1 MLKQLKYFQS
11 VVRLGSF
18 SAAAEENFISQSAIS
33 QQVQSLERELGF
45 ALLVRKNRSFSL
57 TPAGEYFYRK
67 SLLLTAACDRM
78 CAEAAKIAKGE
89 AASLKIGYLRTYAGG
104 EFHRALA
111 AFSARYP
118 DVSVSIAYGSHREL
132 CDMLSEDRVEI
143 TLNDQ
148 RRLFSD
154 AYENLILAARPSL
167 IEVSAH
173 SPITQMAAVAPAEL
187 KNFPCILI
195 APPPEREAEQEFSRI
210 VLGFPSEFLY
220 AENLEEA
227 RLLVAGNRG
236 FFPWRAAKGRRPNR
250 SPACRF
256 WRKKIRKERNN
267 GSIDRIL
274 LPRGR
279 ELLRRRVPPHFRRQ
293 HRKGC

>member
-67 SLLLTAACDRM
+67 SLLLTADCDRM
-78 CAEAAKIAKGE
+78 CAEAAN
-89 AASLKIGYLRTYAGG
+89 LKIGYLRTYAGG

-118 DVSVSIAYGSHREL
+118 DVSVSIAYGSHGEL

-154 AYENLILAARPSL
+154 AYENLILAARPAL

-173 SPITQMAAVAPAEL
+173 SPIAQMEAVAPAEL

-227 RLLVAGNRG
+227 RLLVAGSRG
-236 FFPWRAAKGRRPNR
+236 FLPLEGGERQAAEP
-250 SPACRF
+250 
-256 WRKKIRKERNN
+256 
-267 GSIDRIL
+267 L
-274 LPRGR
+274 T
-279 ELLRRRVPPHFRRQ
+279 RVPLLAQKDKKGAKQWQ
-293 HRKGC
+293 H

>member
-1 MLKQLKYFQS
+1 
-11 VVRLGSF
+11 
-18 SAAAEENFISQSAIS
+18 
-33 QQVQSLERELGF
+33 
-45 ALLVRKNRSFSL
+45 
-57 TPAGEYFYRK
+57 
-67 SLLLTAACDRM
+67 
-78 CAEAAKIAKGE
+78 
-89 AASLKIGYLRTYAGG
+89 
-104 EFHRALA
+104 
-111 AFSARYP
+111 
-118 DVSVSIAYGSHREL
+118 
-132 CDMLSEDRVEI
+132 MLSEDRVEI

-154 AYENLILAARPSL
+154 AYENLILAVRPAL

-173 SPITQMAAVAPAEL
+173 SPIAQMEAVAPAEL